1 MNLRLCHLKFESS
14 REFWRMTTY
23 LRRKSANLSLAAPS
37 LKATREATTRERGF
51 TILELM
57 VVVTVIMVISAVAL
71 PSFLQAYRTYQL
83 DDAATQ
89 VASVLKFTRYE
100 AIRLNVTAAAPLA
113 ARTLQ
118 TAAGTNVYTDNNNSA
133 TLQVTEK
140 QVLFSRNV
148 NLVAAGV
155 PPNTAGLAGA
165 VGVAALTNVA
175 LNGGSISFD
184 QRGAV
189 VPAAVNVLYV
199 GNTQIPNLGNR
210 AVIVLPSGSVQ
221 TWSTDAAGNWRQLN

>member
-1 MNLRLCHLKFESS
+1 MTTHLKQ
-14 REFWRMTTY
+14 
-23 LRRKSANLSLAAPS
+23 KSANLILTAPS
-37 LKATREATTRERGF
+37 LEAPGEATTRERGF
-51 TILELM
+51 SILELM

-83 DDAATQ
+83 DDAANQ
-89 VASVLKFTRYE
+89 VAGVLKFTRYE

-118 TAAGTNVYTDNNNSA
+118 TAAGTNVYTDSNNSG
-133 TLQVTEK
+133 TLEVTEN
-140 QVLFSRNV
+140 QILFSQNV
-148 NLVAAGV
+148 NLVAAGT
-155 PPNTAGLAGA
+155 PPNTAGLAAA

-175 LNGGSISFD
+175 LNAGSVAFD

-199 GNTQIPNLGNR
+199 GNLSLPNLGNR
-210 AVIVLPSGSVQ
+210 AVVVLPSGSVQ

>member
-1 MNLRLCHLKFESS
+1 MNTNL
-14 REFWRMTTY
+14 TQ
-23 LRRKSANLSLAAPS
+23 RKEKATFTAPS
-37 LKATREATTRERGF
+37 LCASRAATSRLGF
-51 TILELM
+51 TVLELLVVM
-57 VVVTVIMVISAVAL
+57 TVIVVVSAVAL

-83 DDAATQ
+83 DDAASQ
-89 VASVLKFTRYE
+89 VADVLKFTRYE

-118 TAAGTNVYTDNNNSA
+118 TAAGINVYTDNNNSA

-148 NLVAAGV
+148 TLVGAGV
-155 PPNTAGLAGA
+155 PPNTAGLAGN

-175 LNGGSISFD
+175 LNNGAVAFD

-189 VPAAVNVLYV
+189 VPAAVSVFYI
-199 GNTQIPNLGNR
+199 GNTSLPALGNR

-221 TWSTDAAGNWRQLN
+221 IWSTNAAGVWRQLS

>member
-1 MNLRLCHLKFESS
+1 
-14 REFWRMTTY
+14 MTMY
-23 LRRKSANLSLAAPS
+23 LRRKSTSLSFAAPTCG
-37 LKATREATTRERGF
+37 ATREATTQERGF
-51 TILELM
+51 TILEL
-57 VVVTVIMVISAVAL
+57 VVVMTVIMIISAVAL

-89 VASVLKFTRYE
+89 VAGVLKFTRYE
-100 AIRLNVTAAAPLA
+100 AIRINVPAATPLA

-118 TAAGTNVYTDNNNSA
+118 TAAGTNVYTDSNNSS

-140 QVLFSRNV
+140 QILFSRNV
-148 NLVAAGV
+148 NLVAAGI
-155 PPNTAGLAGA
+155 PPNTAGLAAA
-165 VGVAALTNVA
+165 VGVAALTNIA
-175 LNGGSISFD
+175 LNAGSIAFD

-199 GNTQIPNLGNR
+199 GNTQLPNLGNR

-221 TWSTDAAGNWRQLN
+221 TWSADAAGNWRQLN

>member
-1 MNLRLCHLKFESS
+1 
-14 REFWRMTTY
+14 MTTH
-23 LRRKSANLSLAAPS
+23 LRAKSANLSLAAPS
-37 LKATREATTRERGF
+37 LKATREATKRERGF

-71 PSFLQAYRTYQL
+71 PSFMQAYRTYQL

-175 LNGGSISFD
+175 LNAGSIAFD

-189 VPAAVNVLYV
+189 VPAAVNVLYI
-199 GNTQIPNLGNR
+199 GNTSLPNLGNR

-221 TWSTDAAGNWRQLN
+221 IWSTNAAGIWRQLS

>member
-1 MNLRLCHLKFESS
+1 
-14 REFWRMTTY
+14 MTTY
-23 LRRKSANLSLAAPS
+23 LRPKSANLFLAAPS
-37 LKATREATTRERGF
+37 LKATREATKRERGF

-71 PSFLQAYRTYQL
+71 PSFMQAYRTYQL

-189 VPAAVNVLYV
+189 VPAAVNVLYI
-199 GNTQIPNLGNR
+199 GNTSLPNLGNR

-221 TWSTDAAGNWRQLN
+221 IWSTNAAGIWRQLS

>member
-1 MNLRLCHLKFESS
+1 
-14 REFWRMTTY
+14 MTTD
-23 LRRKSANLSLAAPS
+23 LRQKSANLSLAAPS
-37 LKATREATTRERGF
+37 FKATREATTRERGF
-51 TILELM
+51 STLELL
-57 VVVTVIMVISAVAL
+57 VVMTVIMVISAVAL
-71 PSFLQAYRTYQL
+71 PSFVQAYRTYQL

-89 VASVLKFTRYE
+89 VAGVLKFTRYE

-113 ARTLQ
+113 ARTLV
-118 TAAGTNVYTDNNNSA
+118 TVAGTNVYTDNNNSA

-140 QVLFSRNV
+140 QILFTQNV

-155 PPNTAGLAGA
+155 PPNTAGLAAA

-175 LNGGSISFD
+175 LNGGSIAFD

-199 GNTQIPNLGNR
+199 GNTQLPNLGNR